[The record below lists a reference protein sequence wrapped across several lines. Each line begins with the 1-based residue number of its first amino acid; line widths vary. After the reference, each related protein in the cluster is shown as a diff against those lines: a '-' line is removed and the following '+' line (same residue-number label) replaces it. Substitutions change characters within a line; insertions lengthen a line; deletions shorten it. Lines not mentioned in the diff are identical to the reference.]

1 MITRLT
7 PSELETLRRRQLH
20 ARRTALNAQQAQ
32 LDLDSY
38 ILEMEAKN
46 GVIGQN
52 ASLDLQTGVI
62 TSQET

>member
-1 MITRLT
+1 MPRLT
-7 PSELETLRRRQLH
+7 AYEVETIRRRQLH
-20 ARRTALNAQQAQ
+20 ARRTVLNAQQAQ

-38 ILEMEAKN
+38 ILETEAKN

>member
-1 MITRLT
+1 MPRLT
-7 PSELETLRRRQLH
+7 AHEVETIRRRQLH

-62 TSQET
+62 TIGEI

>member
-1 MITRLT
+1 MPRLT
-7 PSELETLRRRQLH
+7 AHEVETIRRRKLH

-32 LDLDSY
+32 LDVDSY
-38 ILEMEAKN
+38 ILEIEAKY

-62 TSQET
+62 TIGEI

>member
-1 MITRLT
+1 MPRLT
-7 PSELETLRRRQLH
+7 AHEVETIRRRQLH